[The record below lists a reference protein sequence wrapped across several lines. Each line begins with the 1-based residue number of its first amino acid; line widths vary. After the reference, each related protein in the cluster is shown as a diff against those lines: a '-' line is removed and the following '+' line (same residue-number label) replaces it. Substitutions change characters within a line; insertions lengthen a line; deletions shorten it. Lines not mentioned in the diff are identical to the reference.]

1 MSETNFGIVTSGS
14 VGWKTVRKRW
24 EEDLADLRP
33 TIHHIEDHARAL
45 AGVTERYGA
54 KSVGHAVAGRLAA
67 SAALAAGAKV
77 VLLTTLQNSPLLP
90 LREDVTYLVYGDCT
104 TSQLAE
110 LYGGKK
116 VGLPGALL
124 SRRLR
129 RLAAHGCT
137 FLCMSKWYADAL
149 RDEFGVAEDR
159 VVALPFY
166 VDTDK
171 WRPLASKPATGR
183 PQALFVGGDL
193 ARKGGDIVYA
203 LARAERFRN
212 VDFHIVSPDAT
223 PAPDNVHAYR
233 NFSADSPDLARLA
246 AQCDIF
252 LLPTRADT
260 SSNAAMEAAA
270 CGLPAIIT
278 RRGGTGEIV
287 LDGVTGAVLPEP
299 TLASFAERLSAYLA
313 DPELLARHGRNARE
327 HVERNFSRT
336 AHMKILR
343 SAIDDAFAML
353 RRRSG
358 ATTDIDGASAHLMG

>member
-1 MSETNFGIVTSGS
+1 MNETDFGIVTSGS

-24 EEDLADLRP
+24 ETDLADLRP
-33 TIHHIEDHARAL
+33 TIHHIEDHARRL

-77 VLLTTLQNSPLLP
+77 VLLATLQNSPLVP
-90 LREDVTYLVYGDCT
+90 LRKDVTYLVYGDCT
-104 TSQLAE
+104 TAQLAK

-116 VGLPGALL
+116 IGLPGALL
-124 SRRLR
+124 STRLR
-129 RLAAHGCT
+129 RLADHGCT
-137 FLCMSKWYADAL
+137 FLCMSNWYAEAL
-149 RDEFGVAEDR
+149 REELAVAEDR
-159 VVALPFY
+159 LVVLPFY
-166 VDTDK
+166 VDIDK

-183 PQALFVGGDL
+183 PQALFIGGDL

-203 LARAERFRN
+203 LARSERFRN

-223 PAPDNVHAYR
+223 PGPDNVHAHR
-233 NFSADSPDLARLA
+233 NFSADSPELARLA

-270 CGLPAIIT
+270 CGVPAIIT
-278 RRGGTGEIV
+278 RRGGTSEIV

-299 TLASFAERLSAYLA
+299 TLEAFAERLSAYLD

-327 HVERNFSRT
+327 HVERNFSRA

-358 ATTDIDGASAHLMG
+358 AAAKIERAAAHVTG